1 MDEAI
6 TQIREQMGLSRRERR
21 TRIECLVRALWIPTE
36 RNGTVSWGTGRIPW
50 EEVKE
55 AWTKKCLCDGENN
68 GETICEKCEGR
79 KNKKVRLNEPAGK
92 CQWCDEEAERTCDG
106 CGVGLHWQGECGL
119 RQRPDQGQA
128 PQGANQMFYETPSP
142 EGAACPECL
151 AQWAQEWH
159 KHQEARE
166 KEVGWRTNHDE
177 YAKRLHLLCKPGAG
191 DRVRKQQQKTREQK
205 ELWGEAIRKPLMNNG
220 CVAKKELVDKGVGHL
235 NEHPAGQKH
244 VSELTEKEVRGK
256 IWKHLNDTEENIEL
270 IQYAGYWT
278 HARIATDERSQWETA
293 TRSAL
298 SDGTWVSK
306 EDILRQVQESLT
318 LSNQEQAKGT
328 KTDTKDGGAK
338 RKLWQALSDMGAEFK
353 RNKNNRWTH
362 ARQPPAQ
369 NQRNPA

>member
-55 AWTKKCLCDGENN
+55 AWTKKCLCDGENTR
-68 GETICEKCEGR
+68 GTICEKCEGR
-79 KNKKVRLNEPAGK
+79 KNKKVRLNKPAGK

-159 KHQEARE
+159 KHQEARD

-177 YAKRLHLLCKPGAG
+177 YAKRLH
-191 DRVRKQQQKTREQK
+191 
-205 ELWGEAIRKPLMNNG
+205 
-220 CVAKKELVDKGVGHL
+220 
-235 NEHPAGQKH
+235 
-244 VSELTEKEVRGK
+244 
-256 IWKHLNDTEENIEL
+256 
-270 IQYAGYWT
+270 
-278 HARIATDERSQWETA
+278 
-293 TRSAL
+293 
-298 SDGTWVSK
+298 
-306 EDILRQVQESLT
+306 
-318 LSNQEQAKGT
+318 
-328 KTDTKDGGAK
+328 
-338 RKLWQALSDMGAEFK
+338 
-353 RNKNNRWTH
+353 
-362 ARQPPAQ
+362 
-369 NQRNPA
+369 